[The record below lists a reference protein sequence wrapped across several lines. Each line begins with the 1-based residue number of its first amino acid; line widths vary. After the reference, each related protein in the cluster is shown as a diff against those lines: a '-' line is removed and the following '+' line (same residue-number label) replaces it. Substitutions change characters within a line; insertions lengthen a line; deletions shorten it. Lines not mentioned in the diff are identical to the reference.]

1 MSNLTKYVF
10 VLIILI
16 SIHENCFAKSEIEDN
31 KLCASVL
38 PKYEITYTESPIDYR
53 LDKRARDLRAE
64 FNADE
69 YTLGYFHSN
78 LNIEKQSFFTTFT
91 DNKNNC
97 TELTGLEL
105 NLSFQP
111 TIFITKEA
119 QSFRCTFDRTIKHEH
134 THYKIEKTA
143 FLTLLQKIDGI
154 VKKHF
159 DDFNKKHYKNN
170 DKEMDIRVQK
180 LMDEINEFLELQTRL
195 QHSLLDTEENYTN
208 ESKVC
213 DAQENSIL
221 DRLFEL
227 NQ

>member
-1 MSNLTKYVF
+1 MPILTKYVF
-10 VLIILI
+10 VLIIFI
-16 SIHENCFAKSEIEDN
+16 SIHENCFAKAEDSQ
-31 KLCASVL
+31 LCSSVL
-38 PKYEITYTESPIDYR
+38 PKYDITYTGSPIDYR

-64 FNADE
+64 FDANE

-91 DNKNNC
+91 DNKNKC

-111 TIFITKEA
+111 TIFITREA

-134 THYKIEKTA
+134 THYKIEKNA
-143 FLTLLQKIDGI
+143 FLTLLQRIDGI

-159 DDFNKKHYKNN
+159 DDFNKQNYKNK

-180 LMDEINEFLELQTRL
+180 LMDEVNDILELQTKL
-195 QHSLLDTEENYTN
+195 QHSILDTEENY
-208 ESKVC
+208 SKEAKIC
-213 DAQENSIL
+213 DDSENNML